1 MNKTPQNFRERLLK
15 AEKSMPSEKYRKELA
30 GLRERRLSRAQ
41 RLTMA
46 LLIVFCVAAAFRM
59 GAAAMS
65 PASNLP
71 TLARI
76 GLGLG
81 GFISL
86 IWMVLLGVT
95 AKRGVMP
102 RKDPA
107 ALTRILVMAV
117 LIGVGITTFLALG
130 MPDRARGS
138 EVLIVEAVFLLIAIG
153 GFLQNLIEQT
163 ELRTREKLIE
173 MEIQMQELVERVS
186 K

>member
-1 MNKTPQNFRERLLK
+1 MNKTPQSFRERLLE
-15 AEKSMPSEKYRKELA
+15 AEKSIPSEKYRKELA

-41 RLTMA
+41 RLAMA

-81 GFISL
+81 ALTSL
-86 IWMVLLGVT
+86 TWTVLLGVT
-95 AKRGVMP
+95 TKRGVMP
-102 RKDPA
+102 RKDPIV
-107 ALTRILVMAV
+107 LTRILVMTV
-117 LIGVGITTFLALG
+117 LIAVGITTFVALA
-130 MPDRARGS
+130 MTDRARGS

-153 GFLQNLIEQT
+153 GFLQNLIEQA

-173 MEIQMQELVERVS
+173 MEIQMQELVQQVS